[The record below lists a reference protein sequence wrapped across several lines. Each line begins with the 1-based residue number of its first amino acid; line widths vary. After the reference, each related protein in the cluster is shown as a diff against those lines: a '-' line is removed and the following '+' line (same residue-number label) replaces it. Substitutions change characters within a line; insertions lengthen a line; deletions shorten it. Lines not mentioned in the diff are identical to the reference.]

1 MLSNKYLYN
10 MKPKSFFSS
19 IFASLRID
27 SIIKRKISIAKILCL
42 TISRL
47 GYEFVIHV
55 ENEYD
60 YRYSSMKFRFVIIS
74 TFL

>member
-1 MLSNKYLYN
+1 MLSNKYIYN
-10 MKPKSFFSS
+10 LKPKSFFSS
-19 IFASLRID
+19 IFASLRIN
-27 SIIKRKISIAKILCL
+27 SMIKRKISIAKILCL

-60 YRYSSMKFRFVIIS
+60 YRYSSTKFDYYY
-74 TFL
+74 